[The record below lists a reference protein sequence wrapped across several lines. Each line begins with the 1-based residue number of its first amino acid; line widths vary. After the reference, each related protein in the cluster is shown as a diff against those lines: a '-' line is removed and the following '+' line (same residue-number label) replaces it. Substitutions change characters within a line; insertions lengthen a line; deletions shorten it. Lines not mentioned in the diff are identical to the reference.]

1 MLQRSDEW
9 FESRLGRFTASD
21 SDRLLGSLGNKTT
34 IAKIE
39 SYAIEKASEIYF
51 GKSEEDSF
59 TSFHMERGITLEPLA
74 FRLFKEKKELDFIE
88 VENCS
93 FFKFGKNA
101 GASPDGVCSNNCN
114 LEIKA
119 PTLKTFNALLSNND
133 IDSKYY
139 AQMQFQML
147 CNDAIGCY
155 FFNYVLHNGKEYSH
169 EILVARDEVM
179 IDLFK
184 ERIEYASEIKNR
196 HYAKLVELFG

>member
-1 MLQRSDEW
+1 MRI
-9 FESRLGRFTASD
+9 FCV
-21 SDRLLGSLGNKTT
+21 
-34 IAKIE
+34 
-39 SYAIEKASEIYF
+39 
-51 GKSEEDSF
+51 
-59 TSFHMERGITLEPLA
+59 TLEPLA
-74 FRLFKEKKELDFIE
+74 FRLFKEKKELDFID

-119 PTLKTFNALLSNND
+119 PTLKTFNALLSNID
-133 IDSKYY
+133 IEAKYY

-147 CNDAIGCY
+147 CNDALGCY

-196 HYAKLVELFG
+196 HYGKLVELFG